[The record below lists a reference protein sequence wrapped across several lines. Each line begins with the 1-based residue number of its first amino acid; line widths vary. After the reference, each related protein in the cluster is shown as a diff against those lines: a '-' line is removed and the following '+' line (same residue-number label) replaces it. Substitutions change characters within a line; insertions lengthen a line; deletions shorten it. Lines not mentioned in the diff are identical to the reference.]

1 VNGQHANNSSCPY
14 RALAKKAIE
23 WTRPKPPAGDDDG
36 YIDVIADMIRGA
48 HNYYRYKPDYVRP
61 TIKELGKQWTSDSKT
76 AEDAIDLLVRNSF
89 LLSCKHAKNLPLQ
102 TDLDTGLPDTQR
114 RLMAAE
120 SEIHQRIDTAIQLL
134 EAIQAA
140 ATEFDAELPRL
151 EEEQRMAAASDARRI
166 FLIQHAIRIWTYLG
180 NCVEEFDKGKFT
192 YDFKRFLAELICL
205 IDGTRDLEMPAINRL
220 LRKFQNERYPQR
232 AG

>member
-1 VNGQHANNSSCPY
+1 M
-14 RALAKKAIE
+14 AISMLS
-23 WTRPKPPAGDDDG
+23 
-36 YIDVIADMIRGA
+36 VIMLLVWWQQLISK
-48 HNYYRYKPDYVRP
+48 NLENQYRYFASQVK
-61 TIKELGKQWTSDSKT
+61 DS
-76 AEDAIDLLVRNSF
+76 EEISI
-89 LLSCKHAKNLPLQ
+89 
-102 TDLDTGLPDTQR
+102 GLK
-114 RLMAAE
+114 
-120 SEIHQRIDTAIQLL
+120 
-134 EAIQAA
+134 
-140 ATEFDAELPRL
+140 
-151 EEEQRMAAASDARRI
+151 ASDARRI